1 MEGES
6 DARYRGAGMAPRV
19 RSGAR
24 EDKIAAALELAV
36 KLHTSLWFKTA
47 AVAGAGIAVLLLG
60 DAIFAYRYVTDR
72 FARDQGLLQ
81 AVEELS
87 SLEHELLR
95 EHAASVDELSRVL
108 QELHEDR
115 SDEMAWIRV
124 LRANGEVQASS
135 GDVASHLFPPEDRVR
150 AIVQRSERYSVVQ
163 DTSQGPILIAL
174 LPMRQRFQASGDLV
188 EIGVY
193 LQATEGILHP
203 LGRNLLVSTVAAILL
218 LASTIV
224 FWFRLPAY
232 VRGRALEG
240 QAQLARNV
248 QLRLLPQNSTGGVEF
263 AGECVPAD
271 QVGGDFYDVFRTD
284 AGETVLVLA
293 DVSGKGLPASLRMG
307 VVHGAIRPLC
317 SENESPSV
325 ARLAERLNELLREGG
340 SREFVTLFWA
350 LYNPERHDLRYVN
363 AGHPPPLLVASGSGE
378 LRRLETGGPVIG
390 LLPKASYQ
398 EECIR
403 LAPDEAL
410 VVCSDGL
417 LEATSPAGE
426 EFGESHLLPVVRSS
440 VGQSARDIL
449 QGVMQQSSRFIEGGN
464 FGDDLTVLV
473 ARFVRKPA
481 EDWGEIDHFV
491 VAA

>member
-1 MEGES
+1 
-6 DARYRGAGMAPRV
+6 
-19 RSGAR
+19 
-24 EDKIAAALELAV
+24 
-36 KLHTSLWFKTA
+36 
-47 AVAGAGIAVLLLG
+47 
-60 DAIFAYRYVTDR
+60 
-72 FARDQGLLQ
+72 
-81 AVEELS
+81 
-87 SLEHELLR
+87 
-95 EHAASVDELSRVL
+95 
-108 QELHEDR
+108 
-115 SDEMAWIRV
+115 
-124 LRANGEVQASS
+124 
-135 GDVASHLFPPEDRVR
+135 
-150 AIVQRSERYSVVQ
+150 
-163 DTSQGPILIAL
+163 
-174 LPMRQRFQASGDLV
+174 
-188 EIGVY
+188 
-193 LQATEGILHP
+193 
-203 LGRNLLVSTVAAILL
+203 
-218 LASTIV
+218 
-224 FWFRLPAY
+224 
-232 VRGRALEG
+232 
-240 QAQLARNV
+240 
-248 QLRLLPQNSTGGVEF
+248 
-263 AGECVPAD
+263 
-271 QVGGDFYDVFRTD
+271 
-284 AGETVLVLA
+284 
-293 DVSGKGLPASLRMG
+293 
-307 VVHGAIRPLC
+307 
-317 SENESPSV
+317 V